1 MSTGE
6 NESKEEEMDSDAPS
20 GKKAKIVAGEVI
32 RSWKS
37 STRGIHLASYTVHTR
52 HGNP

>member
-6 NESKEEEMDSDAPS
+6 NESKEEETDSDAPS

-37 STRGIHLASYTVHTR
+37 STRGI
-52 HGNP
+52 